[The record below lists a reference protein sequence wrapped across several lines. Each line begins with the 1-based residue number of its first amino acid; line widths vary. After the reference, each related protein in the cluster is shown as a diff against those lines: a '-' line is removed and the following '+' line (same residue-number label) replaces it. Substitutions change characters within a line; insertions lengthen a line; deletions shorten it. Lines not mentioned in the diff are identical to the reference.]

1 LISWVRVFQQSKN
14 PKADVLAYAPAAT
27 YVAKLAISLILGVVQ
42 GISEWL
48 PISSKTQ
55 IMIASTYLLKLNFS
69 QAYALGL
76 FLEGGTFLA
85 AVIYFR
91 RELYGA
97 ILALFGRGGA
107 QGRMLLKYLFVV
119 TVVTAIIAIPIYK
132 LISTLITGPAIG
144 IPMIVLGAILLA
156 DWLLL
161 RFSRGR
167 HALSKTVADLSLADL
182 VLIGIAQGISAL
194 PGISRSGT
202 TVSAM
207 LLLKVKPDEAFR
219 LSFFALILASL
230 GATLVTI
237 LFSPSEIGSVAGTLP
252 ALYIGIAM
260 AVSTI
265 VSLVFMDALIKFAK
279 SSRVTTL
286 IFILGIIAI
295 LSGLISL
302 ATGIGG

>member
-1 LISWVRVFQQSKN
+1 M
-14 PKADVLAYAPAAT
+14 AYLLSAT
-27 YVAKLAISLILGVVQ
+27 YVTKLAISLIFGLIQ

-55 IMIASTYLLKLNFS
+55 IMIASTYLLNLNFS

-91 RELYGA
+91 KELYYA
-97 ILALFGRGGA
+97 IMALFGRSGT
-107 QGRMLLKYLFVV
+107 QGWMLLKYLLVV
-119 TVVTAIIAIPIYK
+119 TIVTAIIAVPIYK
-132 LISTLITGPAIG
+132 LVSALITGPAIG
-144 IPMIVLGAILLA
+144 IPMIALGLILLA

-167 HALSKTVADLSLADL
+167 RALNKTVSDLSLVNL
-182 VLIGIAQGISAL
+182 IEIGIAQGIAAF
-194 PGISRSGT
+194 PGVSRSGT

-207 LLLKVKPDEAFR
+207 LLLKVKPEEAFR
-219 LSFFALILASL
+219 LSFFALIPASL
-230 GATLVTI
+230 GATLVTL
-237 LFSPSEIGSVAGTLP
+237 LFSHSALGSVTSSLP

-265 VSLVFMDALIKFAK
+265 VSLLFMDALIKFAK
-279 SSRVTTL
+279 SSRVQTL
-286 IFILGIIAI
+286 IFLLGIIAI

-302 ATGIGG
+302 ATGLGG

>member
-1 LISWVRVFQQSKN
+1 M
-14 PKADVLAYAPAAT
+14 AYTPAAN
-27 YVAKLAISLILGVVQ
+27 YVAKLVISLILGLVQ

-55 IMIASTYLLKLNFS
+55 IMIASTYLLNLNFS

-97 ILALFGRGGA
+97 IMALAGRGGT
-107 QGRMLLKYLFVV
+107 QGWLLLKYLFVV
-119 TVVTAIIAIPIYK
+119 TIVTAIIAIPIYK
-132 LISTLITGPAIG
+132 LVSSLVTGPAIG
-144 IPMIVLGAILLA
+144 IPMIALGLILLA

-167 HALSKTVADLSLADL
+167 HTLNKTVSDLSFVDL
-182 VLIGIAQGISAL
+182 ILIGIAQGISAF
-194 PGISRSGT
+194 PGVSRSGT

-207 LLLKVKPDEAFR
+207 LLLKVKPEEAFR
-219 LSFFALILASL
+219 LSFFALIPASL
-230 GATLVTI
+230 GATLVTL
-237 LFSPSEIGSVAGTLP
+237 LFSHSEISSVTGSLP

-260 AVSTI
+260 VVSTI

-286 IFILGIIAI
+286 IFILGVIAI
-295 LSGLISL
+295 FSGIISL
-302 ATGIGG
+302 VAGVGV

>member
-1 LISWVRVFQQSKN
+1 
-14 PKADVLAYAPAAT
+14 LAYILIAT
-27 YVAKLAISLILGVVQ
+27 YVAKLVISFILGIVQ

-55 IMIASTYLLKLNFS
+55 IMIVSTFLLNLNFS

-76 FLEGGTFLA
+76 FLEGGTFVA

-91 RELYGA
+91 KELYGA
-97 ILALFGRGGA
+97 ILALFGRSDL
-107 QGRMLLKYLFVV
+107 QGKLLLKYLLVV
-119 TVVTAIIAIPIYK
+119 TVVTAIIAVPIYK
-132 LISTLITGPAIG
+132 LISSLVVGPSVG

-161 RFSRGR
+161 RFSKGR
-167 HALSKTVADLSLADL
+167 HALKKRVADLSLVNL
-182 VLIGIAQGISAL
+182 IEIGIAQGISAL
-194 PGISRSGT
+194 PGVSRSGT

-207 LLLKVKPDEAFR
+207 LLLKVKPEEAFR
-219 LSFFALILASL
+219 LSFFALIPASL
-230 GATLVTI
+230 GATLVAL
-237 LFSPSEIGSVAGTLP
+237 LFSHPETNSVASSLP
-252 ALYIGIAM
+252 TLYIGIAM
-260 AVSTI
+260 VVSTI
-265 VSLVFMDALIKFAK
+265 VSLAFMDALIRFAK

-286 IFILGIIAI
+286 VFILGIIAI